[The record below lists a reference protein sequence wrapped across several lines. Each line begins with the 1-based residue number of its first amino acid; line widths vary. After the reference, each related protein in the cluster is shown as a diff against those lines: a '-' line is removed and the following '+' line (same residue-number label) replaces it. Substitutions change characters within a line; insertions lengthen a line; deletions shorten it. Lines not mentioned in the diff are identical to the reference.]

1 MSEYHT
7 GADYVDAITALQSDR
22 SARSTFQDLVLRI
35 ASPGAALF
43 DFGAGPGI
51 DARFYVEHGFT
62 VGAYDVDPAMCRYF
76 SLHCREFI
84 QAGTVA
90 LDCGPYEEFLGRKT
104 AGHGRPVEL
113 ITSNFAPLNLI
124 DDLHNLFAKFHAL
137 TAPQGKV
144 LASVLSPYFV
154 GDLKYRWWW
163 RNLPRLWRDG
173 HYSVAS
179 TQAPIVRRRLADFA
193 AQSAPYF
200 ALKRAFPGLP
210 PSGGGQ
216 TKGIDVNHG
225 GGHAWLRLTA
235 CRFMFLLFERQDVG
249 NQGRGEASRPAD

>member
-22 SARSTFQDLVLRI
+22 NARSEFQDLVLRI

-62 VGAYDVDPAMCRYF
+62 VGAYDVDPAMCRHF

-84 QAGTVA
+84 QSGKVA
-90 LDCGPYEEFLGRKT
+90 LDCGPYQDFLARKT

-113 ITSNFAPLNLI
+113 VTANFAPLNLI
-124 DDLHNLFAKFHAL
+124 DDLHDLFAKFHAL

-144 LASVLSPYFV
+144 LASVLNPYFI
-154 GDLKYRWWW
+154 GDLRYRWWW
-163 RNLPRLWRDG
+163 RNLLRLWRDG
-173 HYSVAS
+173 HYAVAGAH
-179 TQAPIVRRRLADFA
+179 APIVRRRLADFA

-200 ALKRAFPGLP
+200 ALKSVFPGLP
-210 PSGGGQ
+210 PSRGGQ
-216 TKGIDVNHG
+216 TSGIEVSG
-225 GGHAWLRLTA
+225 GGRRAWLRLTT
-235 CRFMFLLFERQDVG
+235 CRFMFLLFERRDPG
-249 NQGRGEASRPAD
+249 P